1 MGSRAGQKRAIK
13 SSKTLEAVIDTIRY
27 EEKEAFPVD
36 EAGSPW
42 AILVPDRFEAIKY
55 LSRQCSWTKGRKG
68 ITTDLNGVF
77 FVPIL
82 NVSETHV
89 QIRSRPEAGKKDIG
103 PVKQAWVEPTDLYPL
118 IKGAG
123 DFEECYLKINAPDFD
138 NKDRLFTFV
147 PNTGI
152 STAEYAEAE
161 ERLNRHELRKTAA
174 WFDSFEPVLQA
185 RSTYRRQMKGAPFHA
200 VYNVGEYTFKPWKV
214 IWPEMSSSFYAAV
227 AGSADVPLLGTRPY
241 IPDHKVYFSAFD
253 DKETAYYLCGLLN
266 SQTVQEWIDA
276 HNVSIQVADVFKHL
290 DLPEFRKDDHRHIAL
305 AEKVM
310 SAHQEHNREKRK
322 FIVEEAKQLAEEIL
336 TKWSKQVP
344 G

>member
-1 MGSRAGQKRAIK
+1 M
-13 SSKTLEAVIDTIRY
+13 
-27 EEKEAFPVD
+27 
-36 EAGSPW
+36 
-42 AILVPDRFEAIKY
+42 PDRFEAIKY

-82 NVSETHV
+82 NVNETHV
-89 QIRSRPEAGKKDIG
+89 QVRSRPEAGKKDIG
-103 PVKQAWVEPTDLYPL
+103 PIRQAWVEPTDLYPL

-123 DFEECYLKINAPDFD
+123 DFEECYLKINAPDFN

-152 STAEYAEAE
+152 SNADYIAAE
-161 ERLNRHELRKTAA
+161 ERLNRHDMRKTAA
-174 WFDSFEPVLQA
+174 WFDSFQPILQA

-227 AGSADVPLLGTRPY
+227 VGSADVPLVGSRPY

-253 DKETAYYLCGLLN
+253 DKEIACYLCGLLN
-266 SQTVQEWIDA
+266 SQTVQEWINA

-290 DLPEFRKDDHRHIAL
+290 DLPDFRREDSRHISL

-310 SAHQEHNREKRK
+310 AAHQEHNREERR
-322 FIVEEAKQLAEEIL
+322 FIIEEAKKLAEEIL
-336 TKWSKQVP
+336 TSWSKQLLS
-344 G
+344 